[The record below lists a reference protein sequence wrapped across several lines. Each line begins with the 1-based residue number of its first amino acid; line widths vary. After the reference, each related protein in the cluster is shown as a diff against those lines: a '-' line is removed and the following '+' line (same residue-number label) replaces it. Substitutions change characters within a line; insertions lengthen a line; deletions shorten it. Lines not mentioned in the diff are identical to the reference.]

1 MKIKVDFVTNSS
13 SEVFGVVAGSSAI
26 VGALMISIE
35 AMFRACREAS
45 QDDQEGEQSG
55 GGSGSGG
62 SGAETKEAPADIED
76 IAKTIAQAAVE
87 DAKRQADIVK
97 DAYNEAENTLDA
109 AKNALEGELKEY
121 KQAWE
126 DSEKTADKTDPGYDN
141 LKKQYEEYMGYLES
155 QIRNTEYE
163 KQIIAQ
169 EKAQKIADFESKNE
183 WVKQRQADYIAVKEE
198 KAMLEAV
205 AKGYNV
211 PGYNTDAVKTRLEQL
226 KQRESELSKTLA
238 ENDAS
243 IDYEAQDR
251 GEIGPSQESRELT
264 NKIRAEREAYEK
276 AVKTANAAKKKEL
289 EAQMEKNIAEY
300 KTQMKTSDRFDMAL
314 KAAEGV
320 QFGADVAVEG
330 LSYVTGPAGQKIK
343 LAYKSGKAMAS
354 GMGEGMADPKNASKH
369 LAKGILNAGT
379 EIVKDK
385 FGDDNPWQQAATGIL
400 NEGLQGALDASIEGK
415 DLTDAFGKGLT
426 KGVFDSGVD
435 KGLDIL
441 KGKLPIPKGS
451 SVDVGD
457 YSMGKILNNNPLTKG
472 LAKTTVREG
481 LGGQLKDAI
490 KDEVVEGV
498 GKEAG
503 FVDLE

>member
-35 AMFRACREAS
+35 ALFRACKDAS
-45 QDDQEGEQSG
+45 QEDQEDEGSG
-55 GGSGSGG
+55 GGSGGF
-62 SGAETKEAPADIED
+62 GAELKEAPSDAED

-87 DAKRQADIVK
+87 DAKRQEDIVK
-97 DAYNEAENTLDA
+97 DAYNEAENTVDA
-109 AKNALEGELKEY
+109 AKNALESELNEY

-126 DSEKTADKTDPGYDN
+126 ESEKTADKTDPGYDN

-155 QIRNTEYE
+155 QIRNTEHQ
-163 KQIIAQ
+163 KQLIAQ

-183 WVKQRQADYIAVKEE
+183 WVRQRQADYIAVKEE

-211 PGYNTDAVKTRLEQL
+211 PGYNTDSVKTRLEQL
-226 KQRESELSKTLA
+226 KQRESELSKTLS

-243 IDYEAQDR
+243 IEYEAEDR

-276 AVKTANAAKKKEL
+276 AVKTANAARKKEL
-289 EAQMEKNIAEY
+289 EQQMEKNIAEY
-300 KTQMKTSDRFDMAL
+300 KAKMQTSDRFDMAL

-320 QFGADVAVEG
+320 QYGADVAVEG

-343 LAYKSGKAMAS
+343 LAYKAGKSMAS

-379 EIVKDK
+379 EVLKDK

-400 NEGLQGALDASIEGK
+400 NEGLQGAIDASIEGK
-415 DLTDAFGKGLT
+415 DIKDAFGKGLT
-426 KGVFDSGVD
+426 KGVFDAGID
-435 KGLDIL
+435 KGLDVL

-457 YSMGKILNNNPLTKG
+457 FGVGRILNNNPLTEG
-472 LAKTTVREG
+472 LAKTVIREG
-481 LGGQLKDAI
+481 VGSQLKDEI
-490 KDEVVEGV
+490 KSAAVEGI
-498 GKEAG
+498 GKKAG